1 MASKRKRETDNLVP
15 DCMSKA
21 SDSTYQNFESTVTQI
36 KAKKSKIGD
45 QIDSAF
51 LRNFFDRFFK
61 IKPS

>member
-15 DCMSKA
+15 ECLSKA
-21 SDSTYQNFESTVTQI
+21 SDSILQNFETTVTQI

-45 QIDSAF
+45 EIDSAL
-51 LRNFFDRFFK
+51 LRNIFDRFFK